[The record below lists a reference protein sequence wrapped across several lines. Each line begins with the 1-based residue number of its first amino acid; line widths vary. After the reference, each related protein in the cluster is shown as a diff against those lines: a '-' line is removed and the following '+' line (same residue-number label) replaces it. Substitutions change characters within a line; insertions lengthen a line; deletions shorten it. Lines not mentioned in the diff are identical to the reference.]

1 MCYFDP
7 MCLTA
12 VCLTA
17 MCLTAVCLTAVCL
30 TAVCL
35 TAVCLTAVCY
45 CYTQSMSTCVILNQC
60 CVYYGNVSV
69 FRVCLLPQE
78 SSVLA
83 IQANEIL
90 TAIVQGMRKEEPRS
104 LLY

>member
-1 MCYFDP
+1 MCV
-7 MCLTA
+7 C
-12 VCLTA
+12 VCLSLSEVLLQCVLLQCVLLQCVLLQCVLLQCVIVTHK
-17 MCLTAVCLTAVCL
+17 
-30 TAVCL
+30 
-35 TAVCLTAVCY
+35 
-45 CYTQSMSTCVILNQC
+45 QSMSTCVILNQC

-69 FRVCLLPQE
+69 FRLCLLPQE
-78 SSVLA
+78 PSVLV

>member
-7 MCLTA
+7 CVLLQC
-12 VCLTA
+12 VLLQCVLLQ
-17 MCLTAVCLTAVCL
+17 CVLLQ
-30 TAVCL
+30 
-35 TAVCLTAVCY
+35 CLTAVCY
-45 CYTQSMSTCVILNQC
+45 CYTHAEHMSTCVILNQC

-78 SSVLA
+78 PSVLA